1 MKLTPETRT
10 SYMAQL
16 PMPPKLIIY
25 VACVVVGFH
34 QPTPVRG
41 QSATPKV
48 VRPRHFNSNEFQN
61 PEPIFWPAY
70 FWLWNGPL
78 SANVLKS
85 QLRDMAQHDAKSVC
99 VLPMPKEFRPDSTA
113 NRMDVDYLSPEYFE
127 RVKAAVDE
135 AERLGMNYW
144 IYDEGGWPS
153 GQAAGRVVAT
163 RPDLCGKVMRV
174 DAQSQWTLQ
183 SVLGRPDILNP
194 AATETFITL
203 THARYREAVGNHFG
217 NTIQMVFTDEPAFPA
232 VRDGREIPWT
242 NEGATEF
249 ARRFGYEFA
258 ARLPTAFA
266 AKSPSNLSNIDAQ
279 TRIDAF
285 DFFSQRFRD
294 AYFDRLRTWCRNNG
308 NLAHGGHLGGEDETL
323 GAVKYGYG
331 HVMRQLRA
339 LDVPGVDVI
348 WRQVFPGQ
356 RNHHFPKFASS
367 AAHQNGT
374 ALALTESFCVYGNG
388 LTPAQMKW
396 LVDYQYVRGLNLL
409 VAGCCPLTTEEH
421 HMLGERPHFGP
432 VNPLWECLPKFHRY
446 VARLGYLLAC
456 GEPAIDTALY
466 YPVRDLWA
474 TGADSPAA
482 ATHDALA
489 QQLFE
494 RQCDFDIIDDDL
506 LADPRTTVSDG
517 LLHAGA
523 MKYRTVVVGATEHM
537 LPQSRERLAVLER
550 SGGTVVRINDLKDAA
565 TATAKLRPTVE
576 LMPRAADIRCNV
588 RRWPSGGVLM
598 LFNEGTIPY
607 TGHVAIQLE
616 GIPAEVDLADGTLT
630 SVTDAD
636 RRSAICRI
644 PIALGGG
651 ESRIFLFGRPT
662 KMLARRSPIK
672 RLDLNDDWEARA
684 IQQHSIGQHDYEIRT
699 LTDKAFQPITLGSWN
714 ALVGPDFSG
723 VVAYRRHVQLPA
735 DWKGSEFRLHI
746 EKIDYAA
753 RIRVNDQH
761 VGDIVYPPL
770 HLDFH
775 LPETQREFILTV
787 EVANTLA
794 NELTSERV
802 QKAIA
807 ERHGPGW
814 PGPYHQRA
822 LVFERESRSGGL
834 FGPVSIELL
843 EELVK

>member
-1 MKLTPETRT
+1 
-10 SYMAQL
+10 
-16 PMPPKLIIY
+16 
-25 VACVVVGFH
+25 
-34 QPTPVRG
+34 
-41 QSATPKV
+41 
-48 VRPRHFNSNEFQN
+48 
-61 PEPIFWPAY
+61 
-70 FWLWNGPL
+70 
-78 SANVLKS
+78 
-85 QLRDMAQHDAKSVC
+85 
-99 VLPMPKEFRPDSTA
+99 
-113 NRMDVDYLSPEYFE
+113 MDVDYLSPQYFE

-135 AERLGMNYW
+135 AEQLGMNYW

-153 GQAAGRVVAT
+153 GQAAGRVVST

-174 DAQSQWTLQ
+174 DSQNRWTQQSI
-183 SVLGRPDILNP
+183 SGRPDILNP
-194 AATETFITL
+194 AATETFISL
-203 THARYREAVGNHFG
+203 THERYRTAVGNHFG
-217 NTIQMVFTDEPAFPA
+217 KTIQTVFTDEPSFPA
-232 VRDGREIPWT
+232 FRDGREIPWT
-242 NEGATEF
+242 NQGETLF
-249 ARRFGYEFA
+249 ANRYGYTLAE
-258 ARLPTAFA
+258 RLPTAFA
-266 AKSPSNLSNIDAQ
+266 AKLPSILSESDAQ

-285 DFFSQRFRD
+285 DFVSHRFRE
-294 AYFDRLRTWCRNNG
+294 AYFDHLRVWCRSNG
-308 NLAHGGHLGGEDETL
+308 GLAQGGHLGGEDETL
-323 GAVKYGYG
+323 GAVKYGFG

-409 VAGCCPLTTEEH
+409 VAGCYPLTTEEH

-432 VNPLWECLPKFHRY
+432 INPLWDYLPKFHRY

-474 TGADSPAA
+474 TGAESPAA
-482 ATHDALA
+482 ATYDALA
-489 QQLFE
+489 QHLFE

-523 MKYRTVVVGATEHM
+523 MKYRTVVVGATKHM
-537 LPQSRERLAVLER
+537 LPQSRERLAELER
-550 SGGTVVRINDLKDAA
+550 SSGTVVHVNDPKDAA
-565 TATAKLRPTVE
+565 PATEKVRPTVE
-576 LMPRAADIRCNV
+576 LTPKASDIRCNL
-588 RRWPSGGVLM
+588 RRWSGGGVLM
-598 LFNEGTIPY
+598 LFNEDTTPY

-616 GIPAEVDLADGTLT
+616 GMPAEVDLAEGTLT

-636 RRSAICRI
+636 CQSTLCRM
-644 PIALGGG
+644 PVALGGG
-651 ESRIFLFGRPT
+651 ESRIFLFGQS
-662 KMLARRSPIK
+662 KKVLAKRSPIK

-684 IQQHSIGQHDYEIRT
+684 IQQHSIGQHNYEIKK
-699 LTDKAFQPITLGSWN
+699 LTDTVFQTTALGSWN
-714 ALVGPDFSG
+714 TLVGPDFSG

-753 RIRVNDQH
+753 RIRVNDLP
-761 VGDIVYPPL
+761 VGDILFPPL
-770 HLDFH
+770 HLDIR
-775 LPETQREFILTV
+775 LPETQREFTLEV

-822 LVFERESRSGGL
+822 LVFERESRSGGV
-834 FGPVSIELL
+834 FGPVCLELL
-843 EELVK
+843 EEPVK